1 MASFINVL
9 TIIIYT
15 KLQMCRKTFIM
26 WNWVNYSITDYNFN
40 SNIKFLIRTPATNF
54 SILFMALFLHSQT
67 HHLIISEILVQY
79 KAFK

>member
-1 MASFINVL
+1 MQENIHYVELGEHLLQSIPSL
-9 TIIIYT
+9 TAI
-15 KLQMCRKTFIM
+15 
-26 WNWVNYSITDYNFN
+26 SN

-67 HHLIISEILVQY
+67 HHLIISEILAPY